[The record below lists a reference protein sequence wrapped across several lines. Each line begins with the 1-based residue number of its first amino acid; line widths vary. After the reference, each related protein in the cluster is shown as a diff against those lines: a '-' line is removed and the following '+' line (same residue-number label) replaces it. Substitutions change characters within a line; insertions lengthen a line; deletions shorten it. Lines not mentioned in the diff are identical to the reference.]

1 MLQQTNKNKWLIR
14 RIWII
19 TSVLALMLVLPIIS
33 MGISFTTSDFN
44 KRESANIAPIPSE
57 NKGAVLQV
65 YAADAYGWRGIFAVH
80 TWIAVKPVGAEA
92 YTTYQ
97 VFGWNQRSGRPVLVV
112 REDIPDRF
120 WFGSKPKL
128 LADHRDELALQLI
141 PKVEQAVNSYP
152 FPEDYTLWPGPNSNS
167 FTAWVG
173 LEVPDLN
180 LKLPF
185 SAIGK
190 DWMQRNYSDYKPS

>member
-1 MLQQTNKNKWLIR
+1 MCIR
-14 RIWII
+14 DR
-19 TSVLALMLVLPIIS
+19 
-33 MGISFTTSDFN
+33 
-44 KRESANIAPIPSE
+44 ANIAPIPSE

-65 YAADAYGWRGIFAVH
+65 YAADAYGWRGVFAVH
-80 TWIAVKPVGAEA
+80 TWIAIKHVGAET
-92 YTTYQ
+92 YITYQ
-97 VFGWNQRSGRPVLVV
+97 VFGWNLRSGRPVLVV
-112 REDIPDRF
+112 RDDIPDRF

-128 LADHRDELALQLI
+128 LADYRDELALQLI
-141 PKVEQAVNSYP
+141 PKIEQAVNNYP

-173 LEVPDLN
+173 LEVPDLE

-190 DWMQRNYSDYKPS
+190 DWMQRNYSNYKPS